1 MNDTKQNSDRIL
13 DGLKNIKKHHL
24 NKKRDIIKKNNNKI
38 DGLMLSRIEEFIEI
52 GKGERGLLDTCVL
65 NNLSKLLLNKNDDNK
80 DDNMFG
86 YTFDN
91 KNNTI
96 IKFNKSPNQLQIEQF
111 TFPDKNNNIKKIGK
125 KIYKMN
131 NDSYDM
137 DGLNNISENKENI
150 NFLKKFR
157 EGYESDL
164 ENNKKQRQIKSNIIL
179 CPKNLKKELRS
190 NQFKNTVNLKQSD
203 MDDFLKTYGKKLKNG
218 NDKEKDNN
226 EQKHKL
232 KMKKDDSKKI
242 KEKDNGLKIKKED
255 SKKIKDKLI
264 FMDDDDNNIIES
276 IKRRKKKSQTRKQQN
291 ENFLFNKG
299 KKLFKKNTEFYISN
313 NSVQKIDF
321 DEKITNND
329 EDIKKNNKNKFKSN
343 KNNTILRT
351 CINGYTSDNKNPQK
365 STKTRNNNKKNKLNK
380 FQSVLLK
387 NNNLFESKNNL
398 RPKRNSNAISKK
410 ELDRQDKDSDVNSL
424 KISKKDKKY
433 NNNNFEEKNNKE
445 RTRKNSNQ
453 NNIKVYKN
461 HLNHSFES
469 CRSKIN
475 NDSYKNNNG
484 ANTKKDINKTKKNIQ
499 KLSQYKIKHVNNI
512 FVGRSENKNEVK
524 NRFKVVKPENLIS
537 FEYNREYETRINKNN
552 VIIIKN
558 IQDNLNETNNKYKQ
572 DNNVNDSKNE
582 YKKRSKSLFC
592 CL

>member
-1 MNDTKQNSDRIL
+1 MNDTKQNSDNIL

-38 DGLMLSRIEEFIEI
+38 DGLMLSRIEEIIEI

-65 NNLSKLLLNKNDDNK
+65 KNLSKLLLNKNDDNK

-131 NDSYDM
+131 SDSYDM
-137 DGLNNISENKENI
+137 DRLNNISENKENI
-150 NFLKKFR
+150 NFLKKFK
-157 EGYESDL
+157 ESYESDT
-164 ENNKKQRQIKSNIIL
+164 ENSKKPRQIKSNIISS
-179 CPKNLKKELRS
+179 PQKLKKQLRS
-190 NQFKNTVNLKQSD
+190 SQFKNTVNLKQSN

-226 EQKHKL
+226 EQNHKL

-242 KEKDNGLKIKKED
+242 KEKDNGLKIKK
-255 SKKIKDKLI
+255 IKDKLF
-264 FMDDDDNNIIES
+264 FMDDDDNNIIEN
-276 IKRRKKKSQTRKQQN
+276 IRRKKKSKTRKQQN
-291 ENFLFNKG
+291 TNFLFNKG
-299 KKLFKKNTEFYISN
+299 KKLPKKNSEYFISN

-321 DEKITNND
+321 DEKITNKD
-329 EDIKKNNKNKFKSN
+329 EEIKKINKNKFKSN
-343 KNNTILRT
+343 KNNTNLRAS
-351 CINGYTSDNKNPQK
+351 INSYTSDNKNPQK
-365 STKTRNNNKKNKLNK
+365 SSKTRTNNKKNKPNR

-387 NNNLFESKNNL
+387 NNNIFEQKNNL
-398 RPKRNSNAISKK
+398 RPKRNSNAVSKK
-410 ELDRQDKDSDVNSL
+410 DLEKKDKDSDVNSL
-424 KISKKDKKY
+424 KISKKDKKL
-433 NNNNFEEKNNKE
+433 NSNNFEEKNNKE
-445 RTRKNSNQ
+445 RIRKYSNQ

-461 HLNHSFES
+461 NLNHSFES
-469 CRSKIN
+469 CSSKIN
-475 NDSYKNNNG
+475 NESYKNNNG
-484 ANTKKDINKTKKNIQ
+484 ANTKKDINYIKNNIQ
-499 KLSQYKIKHVNNI
+499 RLSQYKIKHVNNI
-512 FVGRSENKNEVK
+512 FVGRSANKNEVK
-524 NRFKVVKPENLIS
+524 NRFTVVKPENLIS

-558 IQDNLNETNNKYKQ
+558 IGDNLNETNNKYQK
-572 DNNVNDSKNE
+572 DDNVNDSDNE
-582 YKKRSKSLFC
+582 CKKRSKSLFC